1 VVNLDRDH
9 TITVYDWK
17 ANLALSKFYG
27 GTNHI
32 LGVFFVDAD
41 PRRDEGECLA
51 VVLFRGCFSGTH
63 NRAVIVM
70 LWCCGWALPIVCSLV
85 GCRPVIIHV

>member
-1 VVNLDRDH
+1 MSVTVFTELLAVVNLDRDH

-17 ANLALSKFYG
+17 ANIALSKFYG

-41 PRRDEGECLA
+41 PRRDEGECLSCDSAEVCVFGPVVHA
-51 VVLFRGCFSGTH
+51 VRCL
-63 NRAVIVM
+63 
-70 LWCCGWALPIVCSLV
+70 LKLQLL
-85 GCRPVIIHV
+85 